1 MRTLYPRLPFISLGI
16 GLIFLCSCGGGG
28 GNSEEFNYDES
39 KVPPYTLP
47 DPLLTMS
54 GKRVTDSPTW
64 IEKRRPEI
72 LNLFETEVY
81 GRTPSRST
89 NMAYNV
95 TSTEPNSLD
104 GKATRKEVSVLFT
117 DQEGAPKINILIYLP
132 NKTTQGSNKNTP
144 AFLGLNFW
152 GNHTIHTDPG
162 ITLSTQWMR
171 EKGGREKG
179 VINNQ
184 ATENSR
190 GKSSSR
196 WPVEKILDRGYALVT
211 AYYGDID
218 PDFDDGF
225 KNGVHP
231 LFYQGDQSRP
241 RNDEWGSIGAWA
253 WGLSRI
259 MDYLRMDNDID
270 HTKISLMGHS
280 RLGKTSLWAG
290 AQDNRFA
297 IVISN
302 NSGCGGAAL
311 SRRRFGETIG
321 LLSTARPHWFC
332 GNFKNYNNNEAS
344 LPVDQ
349 HMLIS
354 LIAPRP
360 VYVASAVED
369 RGADPR
375 GEFLSAKQAGPVYE
389 LFNVKGLGQEE
400 MPELNQSIGDVIGFH
415 IRKGGHDV
423 TEYDWESFLNFADK
437 HLKKQ

>member
-1 MRTLYPRLPFISLGI
+1 MWTLYPKSPFIPLAI
-16 GLIFLCSCGGGG
+16 VLIFFCSCGGQK
-28 GNSEEFNYDES
+28 NNLEEFNYDES

-47 DPLLTMS
+47 DPLLATS
-54 GKRVTDSPTW
+54 GKRVTDSRTW
-64 IEKRRPEI
+64 VEKRRPEI

-81 GRTPSRST
+81 GRIPGQST
-89 NMAYNV
+89 NMAYHV
-95 TSTEPNSLD
+95 TSTEPDSLD
-104 GKATRKEVSVLFT
+104 GKATRKEVSILFT
-117 DQEGAPKINILIYLP
+117 DQKGAPKINILIYLP

-179 VINNQ
+179 IINNQ

-231 LFYQGDQSRP
+231 FFYQGDQSQP

-259 MDYLRMDNDID
+259 MDYLKMDIDID

-311 SRRRFGETIG
+311 SRRRFGETVGRIN
-321 LLSTARPHWFC
+321 TNFPHWFC
-332 GNFKNYNNNEAS
+332 GNFKNYNDNEAS

-369 RGADPR
+369 RWADPR
-375 GEFLSAKQAGPVYE
+375 GEFLSAKHAGPVYE
-389 LFNVKGLGQEE
+389 LFNLKGLRQEE
-400 MPELNQSIGDVIGFH
+400 MPELNQSIGDLIGFH

-423 TEYDWESFLNFADK
+423 TEYDWESFLDFADK
-437 HLKKQ
+437 HLK